1 MSITW
6 WNIERS
12 KVENKLH
19 FYPVKS
25 SLLCKCRRSISMWH
39 VTCDNI
45 PPCAG
50 PGSAGQWPGCRGW
63 PPPEPGWAVMCNHHL
78 HPRRTGLCW
87 GFLSILT
94 MNFNQSHV
102 TSIDKRGSN
111 NWWVAR
117 CLILHWESS
126 TAPNGLVEKEPQ
138 VMIEFIVLK
147 F

>member
-1 MSITW
+1 MLQYLEIL
-6 WNIERS
+6 N
-12 KVENKLH
+12 VENELH
-19 FYPVKS
+19 L
-25 SLLCKCRRSISMWH
+25 SLIHYHQYTSNKCRRSKSMWH
-39 VTCDNI
+39 VTI
-45 PPCAG
+45 PPPALGRAVRGSGRGAGAGRHPSWAEQLCATITY
-50 PGSAGQWPGCRGW
+50 CRV
-63 PPPEPGWAVMCNHHL
+63 EPGF
-78 HPRRTGLCW
+78 CW